1 MPGGQVLE
9 QVPREPLD
17 PAPPMEIREHDGHLG
32 SAHADV
38 TSPFLSRVD
47 TRFGGDGREIG
58 SVVTGRFVRRTTTQA

>member
-1 MPGGQVLE
+1 
-9 QVPREPLD
+9 
-17 PAPPMEIREHDGHLG
+17 MEIREHDSHLG